1 MVADMT
7 KPEVRT
13 LRDARSLAA
22 LAHPFRARIMDALKV
37 DGPSTASVL
46 AARTGQAVGNASH
59 HLKVLA
65 EAGLVEEAPELA
77 RDRRERWWRLVTS
90 GTRWSRLE
98 LEDEAAGA
106 AAREAEAL
114 GLRRQVERVQAWLA
128 NAESDPTW
136 DDAAFATQ
144 NWLRCTPE
152 ELQEVAEEVVG
163 VLVRW
168 GQRQIPD
175 DGQEREPVLVFARG
189 FPCQP

>member
-1 MVADMT
+1 M
-7 KPEVRT
+7 
-13 LRDARSLAA
+13 
-22 LAHPFRARIMDALKV
+22 
-37 DGPSTASVL
+37 
-46 AARTGQAVGNASH
+46 
-59 HLKVLA
+59 
-65 EAGLVEEAPELA
+65 
-77 RDRRERWWRLVTS
+77 LVTS

-128 NAESDPTW
+128 NAESEPTW